1 MDIFIIV
8 TNYLDNGF
16 FGTYST
22 VKRARLVLE
31 KYFNS
36 DDNIVAFMDN
46 SDYSYRIFTQ
56 NGAEYYAEICYQR
69 LDAEYE
75 SGMIKEDE

>member
-1 MDIFIIV
+1 MDIFVII
-8 TNYLDNGF
+8 TNYLDSGF

-22 VKRARLVLE
+22 VKRARIVLE
-31 KYFNS
+31 KYFNI

-46 SDYSYRIFTQ
+46 GDYSYRIFTQ

>member
-1 MDIFIIV
+1 MDIFVIV
-8 TNYLDNGF
+8 TNYLDSGF

-22 VKRARLVLE
+22 VKRARVVLE

-36 DDNIVAFMDN
+36 DDNIASFEDIG
-46 SDYSYRIFTQ
+46 DYTYRIIAKS
-56 NGAEYYAEICYQR
+56 GAEYYAEICYDR

-75 SGMIKEDE
+75 NGMIKEDE

>member
-1 MDIFIIV
+1 MDIFVIV

-22 VKRARLVLE
+22 VKRARVVLE

-36 DDNIVAFMDN
+36 NDNIASFEDIG
-46 SDYSYRIFTQ
+46 DYTYRIISK
-56 NGAEYYAEICYQR
+56 NGAEYYAEICYDR

-75 SGMIKEDE
+75 SGMIEEND